1 MKTSKNTLMT
11 KMKSICAVL
20 LFSAGVLL
28 SNSCGKSNNNSN
40 NPTSNGNVPLQD
52 ASVSIQNFAF
62 SPATVRVKIGGTV
75 TWTNKDATPHT
86 ATDLNGSF
94 DSGSLPVDQ
103 TFKMT
108 FNTAGTFTYH
118 CTIHSMMPN
127 ATVIVGN

>member
-1 MKTSKNTLMT
+1 MK
-11 KMKSICAVL
+11 KMKSICAVIL
-20 LFSAGVLL
+20 LSAGVLFF
-28 SNSCGKSNNNSN
+28 NSCGKSNNNNSS
-40 NPTSNGNVPLQD
+40 NPTSNGNTPVQD

-62 SPATVRVKIGGTV
+62 SPATVHVKLGGTV

-86 ATDLNGSF
+86 VTDLNGSF
-94 DSGSLPVDQ
+94 DSGSMPVDQ

-127 ATVIVGN
+127 ATVVVGN